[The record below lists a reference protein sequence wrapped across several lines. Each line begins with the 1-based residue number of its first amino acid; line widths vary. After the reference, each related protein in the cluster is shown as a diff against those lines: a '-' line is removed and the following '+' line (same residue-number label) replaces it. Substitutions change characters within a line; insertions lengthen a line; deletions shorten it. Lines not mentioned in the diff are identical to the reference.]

1 MLGTIAMT
9 LLVLFLFMFFIMMFI
24 VCFDFILSIV
34 SLSLCLC
41 INSYSAH
48 SKVPWVSGRHCV
60 SMVLIRCL
68 PMDTPNILGHVV
80 DRGYDTPVESFVVH
94 SLNIGIQLGSS
105 LVISLMCR
113 YGVDLSHDY

>member
-9 LLVLFLFMFFIMMFI
+9 LLDMFLFMFFIMMFI

-48 SKVPWVSGRHCV
+48 SKVPWVGGWHCV
-60 SMVLIRCL
+60 SVVLIHCL
-68 PMDTPNILGHVV
+68 PANTPYIPGHVV
-80 DRGYDTPVESFVVH
+80 DRGCDTPVESFIVH
-94 SLNIGIQLGSS
+94 SLNIGACRAQLRS
-105 LVISLMCR
+105 
-113 YGVDLSHDY
+113 